1 MNIIQLVKWRI
12 WTKLLL
18 LLIELTGMLEIE
30 KTVHQWKTAHSET
43 KQDMEPTRKAIN
55 ILFS

>member
-1 MNIIQLVKWRI
+1 MVKWRI
-12 WTKLLL
+12 WTKLPL

-30 KTVHQWKTAHSET
+30 KAVHQWKPAHSET
-43 KQDMEPTRKAIN
+43 KQDMELTRKAIN